1 MISRKIYILFPSQN
15 ILMES
20 LNLEKRSLPE
30 DITLDIII
38 SSGGTA
44 IDTKIIIG
52 SAVYFNVNSVKK
64 MKKGKLVAKYDLNEN
79 SLSVSKT
86 FTNKFLRTLDNYMRR
101 NLKLDES
108 QKDLLYFLYLCT
120 KDERYLPY
128 MEPVLNGG
136 DVK

>member
-120 KDERYLPY
+120 KDERCLPY
-128 MEPVLNGG
+128 MELVLNGG
-136 DVK
+136 M

>member
-1 MISRKIYILFPSQN
+1 
-15 ILMES
+15 MES

-30 DITLDIII
+30 DITLE
-38 SSGGTA
+38 
-44 IDTKIIIG
+44 IIIG

-101 NLKLDES
+101 NLNLDES

-120 KDERYLPY
+120 KDERCLPY

-136 DVK
+136 DV

>member
-1 MISRKIYILFPSQN
+1 
-15 ILMES
+15 MES

-64 MKKGKLVAKYDLNEN
+64 MKKGELVAKYDLNEN

-120 KDERYLPY
+120 KDERCLPY